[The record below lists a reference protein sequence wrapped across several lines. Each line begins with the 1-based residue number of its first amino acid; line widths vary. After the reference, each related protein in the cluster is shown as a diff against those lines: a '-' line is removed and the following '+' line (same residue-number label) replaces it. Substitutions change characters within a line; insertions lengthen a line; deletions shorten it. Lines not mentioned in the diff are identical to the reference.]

1 MKVIAVLSEKGG
13 AGKTTLAT
21 NLARALQRR
30 DGSRVCVLDTD
41 PQGTS
46 QRWSA
51 AQSDVDMPIAT
62 GLEAKALR
70 RALPSLAGAFDY
82 AIIDGAPRLDQVD
95 AIEAAD
101 VVLIPVQPSAAD
113 VWAAEGL
120 SRLVTRYARS
130 GRPRG
135 AFVVSR
141 QIQHTALA
149 RDVETALSDLDLPV
163 FAHRTSQR
171 VAYAEALSAGVSVYE
186 LTDSKAAA
194 EIDGITRETL
204 EFLHG

>member
-21 NLARALQRR
+21 SLARARQLR
-30 DGSRVCVLDTD
+30 GEHRVCVLDTD

-46 QRWSA
+46 QRWYA
-51 AQSDVDMPIAT
+51 AQSDIDMPVAT
-62 GLEAKALR
+62 GLEARALR
-70 RALPSLAGAFDY
+70 RALPNLAAAFDY
-82 AIIDGAPRLDQVD
+82 VVVDGAPRLDQVD

-120 SRLVTRYARS
+120 SRLVLRYGRS
-130 GRPRG
+130 GSPKG

-141 QIQHTALA
+141 QIQNTALA
-149 RDVETALSDLDLPV
+149 RDVESALADLDLPI
-163 FAHRTSQR
+163 FTHRTSQR

-186 LTDSKAAA
+186 TGDAKAVA
-194 EIDGITRETL
+194 EIDGLLHETL
-204 EFLHG
+204 ALL

>member
-21 NLARALQRR
+21 NLARALQQRG
-30 DGSRVCVLDTD
+30 GSRVCVLDTD

-62 GLEAKALR
+62 GLEARALR
-70 RALPSLAGAFDY
+70 RALPNLASAFDY
-82 AIIDGAPRLDQVD
+82 VVIDGAPRLDQVD

-120 SRLVTRYARS
+120 SRLVVRYGRS
-130 GRPRG
+130 GSPKG
-135 AFVVSR
+135 AFVVTR

-149 RDVETALSDLDLPV
+149 RDVETALADLELAV
-163 FAHRTSQR
+163 LRGRTSQR
-171 VAYAEALSAGVSVYE
+171 VAYAEALSAGLSVYE
-186 LTDSKAAA
+186 MNDAKAAA
-194 EIDGITRETL
+194 EIDTITDETL
-204 EFLHG
+204 SLIHG